1 MQLSGKRVAVIG
13 GGISGLAA
21 ARRLHELE
29 PSLEITLLESSSRLG
44 GVLETIREDGF
55 LIERG
60 ADNFITTIP
69 YGIDLCRRLG
79 IEDQLL
85 QTTSEH
91 RTAFVV
97 RRGRLHKIPEGF
109 VIMAPSRIW
118 PVIATP
124 ILSPVGKLRMAC
136 EYFIRPDIK
145 EDESLASFVRR
156 RFGRETYERLVQPL
170 VGGIYTGDPDKLS
183 LRSTMPRFHDMEKNH
198 GSLIRA
204 IWKQAKKQRDASQGG
219 GARYSMF
226 VAPRDGMASLV
237 DTIAARLPAG
247 SIRLSAPVQSIRR
260 RDDGM
265 WMVSVRSDPDAALT
279 FDAVILATKSQ
290 AAAGLVGFDQQLAEL
305 LSGIPHA
312 SCSIVSLGY
321 RREQV
326 AHRMDGF
333 GFVVPQAEN
342 RKVISGSFSS
352 VKYPGRA
359 PEGHVLLRAFIGG
372 AFQADL
378 AKLPDDQLI
387 EIATGELRGL
397 MGVQGEPMLVR
408 VSRYLESMPQYY
420 VGHTDRVKQ
429 IERAA
434 DAWPGLHFTGSI
446 FTGVGIP
453 FCIHHAEQIAGQVV
467 AGLGSEQGD

>member
-1 MQLSGKRVAVIG
+1 MQESARRVAVIG

-21 ARRLHELE
+21 AQRLHELD
-29 PSLEITLLESSSRLG
+29 PSLAITLLESRPRLG

-69 YGIDLCRRLG
+69 YGIELCRRLG

-118 PVIATP
+118 PVITTP

-145 EDESLASFVRR
+145 DDESLASFVRR

-204 IWKQAKKQRDASQGG
+204 VWKQARKQRGAAQGG

-247 SIRLSAPVQSIRR
+247 SIQLGKAVRSLR
-260 RDDGM
+260 RDDDAT
-265 WMVSVRSDPDAALT
+265 WTVSVEGEPDAALT
-279 FDAVILATKSQ
+279 FDAVILATKSK
-290 AAAGLVGFDQQLAEL
+290 AAASLVDFDQPLAEL

-333 GFVVPQAEN
+333 GFVVPKAEK

-359 PEGHVLLRAFIGG
+359 PEGYVLLRVFIGG
-372 AFQADL
+372 AFQEDL
-378 AKLPDDQLI
+378 AQLPDDQLV
-387 EIATGELRGL
+387 EIATAELGEL

-408 VSRYLESMPQYY
+408 ISRYLESMPQYY
-420 VGHTDRVKQ
+420 VGHGDRVGQ
-429 IERAA
+429 IEQAA
-434 DAWPGLHFTGSI
+434 NAWPGLYFTGSI

-453 FCIHHAEQIAGQVV
+453 FCIHHAEQIAEQVV
-467 AGLGSEQGD
+467 AKLHAGASA